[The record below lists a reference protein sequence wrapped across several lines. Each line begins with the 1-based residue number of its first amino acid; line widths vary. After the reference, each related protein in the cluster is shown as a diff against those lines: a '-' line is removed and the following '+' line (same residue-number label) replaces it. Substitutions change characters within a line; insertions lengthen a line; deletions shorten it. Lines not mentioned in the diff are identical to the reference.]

1 MMWFPMF
8 PIFFVVLCFVVFGL
22 AMRPMMRR
30 HEPWHHWRDGE
41 QIPHK
46 RAFDILD
53 ERLAKGEID
62 KSEYDERRRVI
73 SQGG

>member
-1 MMWFPMF
+1 MWFPMF
-8 PIFFVVLCFVVFGL
+8 PIFFIVLCFVVFGL
-22 AMRPMMRR
+22 AMGPMMGR
-30 HEPWHHWRDGE
+30 HESWRHRRDSE
-41 QIPHK
+41 AIPHK

>member
-1 MMWFPMF
+1 MWFPMF
-8 PIFFVVLCFVVFGL
+8 PILFVVLFLIIIL
-22 AMRPMMRR
+22 AVMNPMMTR
-30 HEPWHHWRDGE
+30 HAPWRDWRDSE
-41 QIPHK
+41 AIPHK

-62 KSEYDERRRVI
+62 KSEYEERRRAI